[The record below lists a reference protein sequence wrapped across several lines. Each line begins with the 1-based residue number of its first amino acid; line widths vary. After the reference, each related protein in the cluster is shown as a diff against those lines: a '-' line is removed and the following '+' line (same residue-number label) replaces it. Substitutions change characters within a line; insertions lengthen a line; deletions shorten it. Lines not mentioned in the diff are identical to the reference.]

1 MSIPAAESQDVE
13 MVVEKTPQQALSA
26 PTWHSIKPEGF
37 SSEIVNTTEGSLG
50 ESDQKSPK
58 SEKEDSSQSKESNN
72 SNVSCTSTVEYG
84 HTPFDQYA
92 GQVKELC
99 HLLWNPSPKVPP
111 SVKSSRIERLFGVA
125 DNRMTGLL
133 LPKRSRSA
141 TTFVPAKEFLIERLR
156 GGGYNRVIGIT
167 IKHTTNEEPT
177 HLILRV
183 PRFDVA
189 RPDREV
195 AILRFVRQHT
205 TIPIPEVKHVDF
217 TSDNP
222 LKQPYVIH
230 NRIPGF
236 DLQSRNNPTCYLSL
250 SQEQKCTFAKD
261 FASILRQ
268 LYEITHPF
276 PGHIEGSADSDD
288 HQKYTVRHF
297 DLTTTFGYEP
307 ELDLNGKLPFFQV
320 HPFVKNWEP
329 PESAPLEQTTYYFMI
344 AQFGRWK
351 ARELRCDPASIRWSK
366 RYDRLVTM
374 ADQMDDLGLLGND
387 MNCLCHLDLLG
398 APRNIMAKINS
409 DDSLSITGILDWDSA
424 VFAPRFVGCAPPMWL
439 WAWDDE
445 EEDETHAN
453 DTPSTPEDQEIKRI
467 FEETVGEDF
476 LFYAYKPEY
485 RLARKLF
492 HFAQSGIS
500 STTEDEEAE
509 ELLKEWAEL
518 CISKFASEEQDT
530 IGTQDTG
537 LGKSADGDDDGP
549 AESKA
554 SL

>member
-1 MSIPAAESQDVE
+1 MET
-13 MVVEKTPQQALSA
+13 VVEKTSRQALSA
-26 PTWHSIKPEGF
+26 PKWHSIKPDGV
-37 SSEIVNTTEGSLG
+37 SSDIVNAPEGTLG
-50 ESDQKSPK
+50 ETDEKSAK
-58 SEKEDSSQSKESNN
+58 SEKEDSSQSKKSNN
-72 SNVSCTSTVEYG
+72 SDVSCTSTVEYG

-92 GQVKELC
+92 VQVKELC
-99 HLLWNPSPKVPP
+99 HLLWNPSPKVFQ

-125 DNRMTGLL
+125 DNRMTGML

-141 TTFVPAKEFLIERLR
+141 RTFVPPKEFLIERLR

-167 IKHTTNEEPT
+167 IQHTTDEEPT
-177 HLILRV
+177 TLILRV
-183 PRFDVA
+183 PRFDDA
-189 RPDREV
+189 RLDREV
-195 AILRFVRQHT
+195 AILRFVRQQT
-205 TIPIPEVKHVDF
+205 TIPVPQVKHVDF

-236 DLQSRNNPTCYLSL
+236 DLQSRNNPTCYLNL
-250 SQEQKCTFAKD
+250 SHEQKCTFAKD
-261 FASILRQ
+261 FALILLQ
-268 LYEITHPF
+268 LYETTHPF
-276 PGHIEGSADSDD
+276 PGHIEGSADNNN
-288 HQKYTVRHF
+288 HQNFTVRHF
-297 DLTTTFGYEP
+297 DLKTIFGYEP
-307 ELDLNGKLPFFQV
+307 ELDLNAKLPFFKV
-320 HPFVKNWEP
+320 HSFTEDWEP
-329 PESAPLEQTTYYFMI
+329 PEKRPLEQTTYYFMI

-374 ADQMDDLGLLGND
+374 ADQMDDLGCLGDD

-398 APRNIMAKINS
+398 APRNIMANINS

-424 VFAPRFVGCAPPMWL
+424 VFAPRFVSCAPPMWL

-467 FEETVGEDF
+467 FEETVGDDF
-476 LFYAYKPEY
+476 LFHAYKPEY

-492 HFAQSGIS
+492 YFAQSGIRS
-500 STTEDEEAE
+500 STEDEEAD
-509 ELLKEWAEL
+509 ELLKEWAE
-518 CISKFASEEQDT
+518 IYESSMASAKQDNM
-530 IGTQDTG
+530 GTQDTG
-537 LGKSADGDDDGP
+537 PGNLADGDVDGP
-549 AESKA
+549 AESEA

>member
-1 MSIPAAESQDVE
+1 MSFPAAKTPDVE
-13 MVVEKTPQQALSA
+13 MIVEKTSGQALSA
-26 PTWHSIKPEGF
+26 PTWHSIRPDGV
-37 SSEIVNTTEGSLG
+37 SSEIVDAPEEPLG
-50 ESDQKSPK
+50 ETDAKSAK
-58 SEKEDSSQSKESNN
+58 SENEDSSQSKKSNN

-84 HTPFDQYA
+84 HTPFDQYVD
-92 GQVKELC
+92 QVKELC
-99 HLLWNPSPKVPP
+99 HLLWDPSLKIPQN
-111 SVKSSRIERLFGVA
+111 VKSSRIERLFGVA
-125 DNRMTGLL
+125 DNRMTEFL
-133 LPKRSRSA
+133 LPKRTRSA
-141 TTFVPAKEFLIERLR
+141 RTVVPPIDFLIERLR

-177 HLILRV
+177 NLILRV

-250 SQEQKCTFAKD
+250 NQEQKCTFAKD

-268 LYEITHPF
+268 LYDITHPF
-276 PGHIEGSADSDD
+276 PGHIECSADSNN
-288 HQKYTVRHF
+288 HQNFTVRHF
-297 DLTTTFGYEP
+297 DLITIFGHEA
-307 ELDLNGKLPFFQV
+307 ELDLNAKLPFFQAR
-320 HPFVKNWEP
+320 PFVKDWEP
-329 PESAPLEQTTYYFMI
+329 PERAPFEQTTYYFMI

-351 ARELRCDPASIRWSK
+351 ALELRCDPASIRWSK

-374 ADQMDDLGLLGND
+374 ADEMDKMGFLGSD
-387 MNCLCHLDLLG
+387 MNCICHLDLLG
-398 APRNIMAKINS
+398 APRNIMANINS

-467 FEETVGEDF
+467 FEETVGDDF

-492 HFAQSGIS
+492 HFAQSGIR

-518 CISKFASEEQDT
+518 RISRLASAEQDT
-530 IGTQDTG
+530 MGTQDTG
-537 LGKSADGDDDGP
+537 LGNSGDGDVDDL
-549 AESKA
+549 AESEA